1 MCGRA
6 CHRHLKAAGGAGP
19 LWEQH
24 QAHAVGYTA
33 GRDSSKLL
41 LPLWCPACTTQ
52 LLQKN
57 IFRLL
62 QVFHGQLC
70 DCYTRGTQKVYL
82 SMVILNTC
90 STRKW
95 QQPED
100 YPLCSCNHAVCQF
113 HDISGQIHVV
123 RMLFRFLSRPQTKH
137 VWHSLSF
144 AMQKVKRSLQ
154 ILPNHGLVPPH
165 PLCQKTVSHTPRTW
179 YSFPVNVGKTNARL
193 RRPDWDSWVLPPSQV
208 VEGNWEARS
217 THCSLMPQ
225 HNAPQSAWAQ
235 ITALRLSEHKQRRC
249 FFCHI
254 DNTYWQVKK
263 KKK

>member
-1 MCGRA
+1 MCGWA
-6 CHRHLKAAGGAGP
+6 CHRHLKATGGS

-41 LPLWCPACTTQ
+41 LPLRCPACTTQ
-52 LLQKN
+52 LLQNN

-70 DCYTRGTQKVYL
+70 DCYTRGTQKVHL

-90 STRKW
+90 STRTL

-100 YPLCSCNHAVCQF
+100 HSLCFGNHAVCQF
-113 HDISGQIHVV
+113 HDISGQIHLV

-137 VWHSLSF
+137 VWHSLNF

-165 PLCQKTVSHTPRTW
+165 LLCQKNVSHTPRT
-179 YSFPVNVGKTNARL
+179 
-193 RRPDWDSWVLPPSQV
+193 
-208 VEGNWEARS
+208 
-217 THCSLMPQ
+217 
-225 HNAPQSAWAQ
+225 
-235 ITALRLSEHKQRRC
+235 
-249 FFCHI
+249 
-254 DNTYWQVKK
+254 
-263 KKK
+263 